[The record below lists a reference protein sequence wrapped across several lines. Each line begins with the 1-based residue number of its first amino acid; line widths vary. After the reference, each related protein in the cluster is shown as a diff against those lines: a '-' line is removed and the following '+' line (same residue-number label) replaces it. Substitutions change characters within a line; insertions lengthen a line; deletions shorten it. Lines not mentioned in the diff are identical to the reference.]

1 MGLWAGS
8 VKNIE
13 KLDDSMIFLL
23 EKVDFDLQLSNK
35 IAFFLK
41 RPVAMRQLLLQLV
54 LSISELFSYI
64 RKFLIMKSTDARQF
78 FIDNF
83 ELFLSIAQT
92 LR

>member
-1 MGLWAGS
+1 MGLWTGS
-8 VKNIE
+8 IKNIE
-13 KLDDSMIFLL
+13 ELDDSMVFLL

-54 LSISELFSYI
+54 LSISELFAYI
-64 RKFLIMKSTDARQF
+64 CKLLIMKSTNPLQF
-78 FIDNF
+78 FIDKF